1 MTLLFIFV
9 IPVVI
14 LLVLL
19 GWALYASPRRA
30 EKPPDSLVLED
41 LSRRHVLFLPQIRQA
56 LAPQD
61 FSFLASHGSKK
72 LARRVRSERRGVAL
86 AYLAAVQADFRRL
99 LKLARLVA
107 LLSPEVVAVREFEQ
121 LRLSCEFSLRCQWI
135 RTRLI
140 LGPTPFSQLNG
151 LSSMVSGLSIRLETA
166 ITELGERAALASE
179 LASSPHGRG
188 VNLS

>member
-1 MTLLFIFV
+1 MTSVLVFA
-9 IPVVI
+9 IPVGI
-14 LLVLL
+14 LLLLL
-19 GWALYASPRRA
+19 GWAFYGSRRRV
-30 EKPPDSLVLED
+30 EKPPDCRVLED
-41 LSRRHVLFLPQIRQA
+41 LSRRHVLFLPQIQQA

-61 FSFLASHGSKK
+61 FSFLVSRGSKK
-72 LARRVRSERRGVAL
+72 LARRVRSERRRIAF
-86 AYLAAVQADFRRL
+86 AYLAALQADFRKL
-99 LKLARLVA
+99 LKLARLIA
-107 LLSPEVVAVREFEQ
+107 LLSPKVAAVREFEQ

-135 RTRLI
+135 RARLI
-140 LGPTPFSQLNG
+140 LGPTPFSQLTG

>member
-1 MTLLFIFV
+1 LTLLFVFV
-9 IPVVI
+9 IPIVI
-14 LLVLL
+14 LLLLL
-19 GWALYASPRRA
+19 GWALYGSPSRG
-30 EKPPDSLVLED
+30 EKPLDSIVLED

-61 FSFLASHGSKK
+61 LLFLASHGSKK
-72 LARRVRSERRGVAL
+72 LARRVRNERRRVAL
-86 AYLAAVQADFRRL
+86 AHLAAVQADFRKL

-121 LRLSCEFSLRCQWI
+121 LRLNCEFSLRCQWI
-135 RTRLI
+135 RARLI
-140 LGPTPFSQLNG
+140 LGPTPFFQLNG
-151 LSSMVSGLSIRLETA
+151 LSSIVSGLSVRLETA

>member
-1 MTLLFIFV
+1 MTLLFVFAIS
-9 IPVVI
+9 VVI
-14 LLVLL
+14 LLLLL
-19 GWALYASPRRA
+19 GWAFYGLPRRG

-41 LSRRHVLFLPQIRQA
+41 LSRRHVVFLPQIRQA

-72 LARRVRSERRGVAL
+72 LVRRVRNERRRVAL

-121 LRLSCEFSLRCQWI
+121 FRLSCEFSLRCQWI
-135 RTRLI
+135 RARLI

-151 LSSMVSGLSIRLETA
+151 LSSMVSGLSVRLETA

-179 LASSPHGRG
+179 FASSPHGRG

>member
-1 MTLLFIFV
+1 LTLIFVFV

-14 LLVLL
+14 LLLML
-19 GWALYASPRRA
+19 GWALYGSRGV

-61 FSFLASHGSKK
+61 FSYLASRGSKK
-72 LARRVRSERRGVAL
+72 LARRVRSERRRIAFAFL
-86 AYLAAVQADFRRL
+86 TAVQADFRKL

-107 LLSPEVVAVREFEQ
+107 LLSPEVVAVREFEL

-135 RTRLI
+135 RARLI
-140 LGPTPFSQLNG
+140 LGPTSFSQLNG

-179 LASSPHGRG
+179 LASYPHGRG

>member
-1 MTLLFIFV
+1 LTLLFFFV

-14 LLVLL
+14 FLLLF
-19 GWALYASPRRA
+19 GWALYGARRRV
-30 EKPPDSLVLED
+30 EKHPESLVLED
-41 LSRRHVLFLPQIRQA
+41 LSRRHVVFLPQIRQS

-61 FSFLASHGSKK
+61 YSYLASRGSKK
-72 LARRVRSERRGVAL
+72 LVRRVRKERRRIAF

-99 LKLARLVA
+99 LRLARLVA
-107 LLSPEVVAVREFEQ
+107 LLSPEVVAVQEFEQ
-121 LRLSCEFSLRCQWI
+121 LRLSCQFSLRCQWI
-135 RTRLI
+135 RARLI
-140 LGPTPFSQLNG
+140 LGPTPFSQLNR

>member
-1 MTLLFIFV
+1 LTLLFVFAIL
-9 IPVVI
+9 VVI
-14 LLVLL
+14 LLLLL
-19 GWALYASPRRA
+19 GWAFYGSRRRG
-30 EKPPDSLVLED
+30 EKHPDTLVLED
-41 LSRRHVLFLPQIRQA
+41 LSRRHVVFLPQIRQA

-61 FSFLASHGSKK
+61 FSFLASQGSRK
-72 LARRVRSERRGVAL
+72 LVRRVRNERRRVAL

-121 LRLSCEFSLRCQWI
+121 FRLSCEFSLRCQWI
-135 RTRLI
+135 RARLI

-151 LSSMVSGLSIRLETA
+151 LSSMVSGLSVRLETA
-166 ITELGERAALASE
+166 VAELGERAALASE

>member
-1 MTLLFIFV
+1 MSLLFIFV
-9 IPVVI
+9 ILVV
-14 LLVLL
+14 VLL
-19 GWALYASPRRA
+19 LLLTWALYGSRRRA
-30 EKPPDSLVLED
+30 EKRPDTLVLED
-41 LSRRHVLFLPQIRQA
+41 LSRGHVLFLPQIRQA

-61 FSFLASHGSKK
+61 FSFLASHGSKR
-72 LARRVRSERRGVAL
+72 LARRVRGERRRVAL
-86 AYLAAVQADFRRL
+86 AYLAAVQADFRKL

-121 LRLSCEFSLRCQWI
+121 FRLSCEFSLRCQWI
-135 RTRLI
+135 RARLI

-151 LSSMVSGLSIRLETA
+151 LSSIVSGLSIRLETA